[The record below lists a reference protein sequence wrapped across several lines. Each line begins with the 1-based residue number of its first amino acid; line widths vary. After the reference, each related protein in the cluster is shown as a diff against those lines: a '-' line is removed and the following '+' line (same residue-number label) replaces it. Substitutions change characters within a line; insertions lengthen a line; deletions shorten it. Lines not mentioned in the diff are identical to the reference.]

1 MFLHRLRYLVKSH
14 VLIFEIERNG
24 NVQVKYKY
32 LNIFKS
38 TLLE

>member
-14 VLIFEIERNG
+14 VLIFERNG